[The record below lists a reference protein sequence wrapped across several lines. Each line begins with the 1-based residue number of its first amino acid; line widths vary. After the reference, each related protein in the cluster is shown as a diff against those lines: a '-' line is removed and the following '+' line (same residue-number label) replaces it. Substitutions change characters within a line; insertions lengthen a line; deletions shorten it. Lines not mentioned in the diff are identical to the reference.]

1 MITRLVLKNRFHSG
15 KFQLFICFLLLHL
28 SLNMDYDNHL
38 FNEISINSL
47 LCIIYRLIFLF
58 YSFLKPRSEALR
70 LWLCMYVEDQGCQ
83 AMNNLNEM
91 SRSKTS
97 ALTLYANWPQDPT
110 NHIEVLDCWPWWFP
124 RRNDSLLPTT
134 LNNRYPLCSRHFLFV
149 IRIWREL
156 AR

>member
-1 MITRLVLKNRFHSG
+1 
-15 KFQLFICFLLLHL
+15 
-28 SLNMDYDNHL
+28 MDYDNRL

-97 ALTLYANWPQDPT
+97 ALTLYAK
-110 NHIEVLDCWPWWFP
+110 
-124 RRNDSLLPTT
+124 
-134 LNNRYPLCSRHFLFV
+134 
-149 IRIWREL
+149 
-156 AR
+156 